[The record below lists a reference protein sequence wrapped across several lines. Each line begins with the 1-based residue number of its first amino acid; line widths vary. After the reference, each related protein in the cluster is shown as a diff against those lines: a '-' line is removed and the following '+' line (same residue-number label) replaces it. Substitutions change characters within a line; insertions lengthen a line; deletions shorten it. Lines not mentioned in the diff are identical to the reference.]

1 MNKSL
6 FLRVVIS
13 FLGLLWANLTF
24 AQEYLNQPI
33 KLISGEDVTLSQ
45 YKNSKPVYL
54 KFWATWCKPC
64 REQMPHFESV
74 QQQYGKDIEVIG
86 VNLGIY
92 DDLPAVQSAVKQ
104 FGLTMKTAMDVDGN
118 LAQTFVLQGTPYHLL
133 FDRNM
138 KLIHAGN
145 NADETLNNK
154 IKLLSQKKVI
164 DSLDTKLTSDG
175 TPTPVINFNDGKT
188 HALFFTST
196 WCDWYLAD
204 SKPDISKQCSLAPK
218 NINEL
223 AKQYPGVVWHGVVT
237 RLWTGDKDLKDY
249 QKKYDIRY
257 SSAID
262 TNNYYFYKYK
272 ISDFNT
278 LLLVKN
284 NQVVSKLNGADKL
297 DSLKEKVK
305 SVL

>member
-6 FLRVVIS
+6 FLRTLIS
-13 FLGLLWANLTF
+13 IVGICWFGKSF
-24 AQEYLNQPI
+24 AQEYLHQPI
-33 KLISGEDVTLSQ
+33 KLISGEQVTLSQ

-74 QQQYGKDIEVIG
+74 QKQYGKDIEVIG

-92 DDLPAVQSAVKQ
+92 DELPAVQSAVKQ
-104 FGLTMKTAMDVDGN
+104 YGLTMKTAMDLDGS

-133 FDRNM
+133 FDKNM

-145 NADETLNNK
+145 EADETLNNK

-175 TPTPVINFNDGKT
+175 SPTPAINFNDGKI

-204 SKPDISKQCSLAPK
+204 SKPDVSKQCAAAPK
-218 NINEL
+218 NVNEL

-249 QKKYDIRY
+249 QKKYDIHY
-257 SSAID
+257 PSAID

-278 LLLVKN
+278 LLLVKD

-297 DSLKEKVK
+297 DVLKEKVK